1 MECDHLLAALE
12 SSNGD
17 DGFVAVAQAYT
28 MRALPWAA
36 TAALCL
42 VLNIAAA
49 LYSKMQLD
57 AGLVECTKHDSV
69 KKNQ

>member
-28 MRALPWAA
+28 IGALPWAA

-42 VLNIAAA
+42 VLNIVAA
-49 LYSKMQLD
+49 LYCKMQLD
-57 AGLVECTKHDSV
+57 AGLVDCAKHECV